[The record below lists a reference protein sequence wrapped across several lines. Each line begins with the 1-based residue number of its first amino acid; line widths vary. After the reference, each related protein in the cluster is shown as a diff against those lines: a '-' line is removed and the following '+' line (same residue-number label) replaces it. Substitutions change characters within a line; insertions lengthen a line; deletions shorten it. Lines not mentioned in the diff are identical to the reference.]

1 MNKKEMLQRINV
13 PSTIPKNPLD
23 NLESCITIFRVVPFR
38 IDELSFTSLIAA
50 SIAIFATF
58 PMEEL
63 KEKIAPMFTTLGLV
77 ETLVLVLIKS
87 PLQKT
92 IDTRSQNIFMVEC
105 TARHKATY
113 NKQRHF

>member
-1 MNKKEMLQRINV
+1 MNKKEMLQRTNV

-105 TARHKATY
+105 TARHKAT
-113 NKQRHF
+113 